1 MYRPHRAPYFTILQP
16 IALYVVPASHTLA
29 YSSTARF
36 RRIAHDIKIN
46 SLPTVPG
53 YAT

>member
-1 MYRPHRAPYFTILQP
+1 MYRLHRAPYFTILQP

-29 YSSTARF
+29 YSSTAVQE
-36 RRIAHDIKIN
+36 IAHDIKIN

-53 YAT
+53 CAT